1 MPDIAMCL
9 NDKCTKKHECYRYSA
24 TPGRTQDY
32 MFFGLEETYPCG
44 EFWPLEYK
52 EKKAK
57 KHGRN

>member
-1 MPDIAMCL
+1 MCL

-24 TPGRTQDY
+24 IPGRTQDY